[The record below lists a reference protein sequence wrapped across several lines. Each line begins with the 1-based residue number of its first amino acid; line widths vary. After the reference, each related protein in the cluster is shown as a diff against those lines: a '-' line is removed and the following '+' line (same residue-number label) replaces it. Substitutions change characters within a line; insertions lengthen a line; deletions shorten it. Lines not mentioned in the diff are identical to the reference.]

1 MAGAR
6 KLDYV
11 LIITTILLIIFG
23 IIVLASASTSISQ
36 IKFGDSYYYLNHQIM
51 FALIPGILL
60 LIVFSKIN
68 LNIIKKWAPVILLVN
83 LVLMAFVFL
92 PVIGIKVGKG
102 ARWISLGIA
111 SFQPS
116 ETLKLAFILYIA
128 SWLEGKNK
136 KKFSFPKDQ
145 KDLKENFFAFL
156 AILGLIGLLLWFQSD
171 LGTLA
176 VILAIGML
184 MYFLANTP
192 VLHTIT
198 IGVLVGL
205 SFLILINFSPY
216 HWQRIVVFFN
226 PGIDPMGSGY
236 QMKQSLMAIGS
247 GGLFGLGFGMSQQ
260 EFGFL
265 PHSISDSIF
274 AVLAEETGFIGSV
287 ILIVLFLLFLWR
299 GFEIGKQNKNRFF
312 SLTALG
318 ITSWIFIQALV
329 NIGAMIGLVPLTG
342 IPLPFISHGGTALV
356 TELAAVGILLNIS
369 RTVKHEEQ

>member
-6 KLDYV
+6 KLNYI

-60 LIVFSKIN
+60 LIVFSKIK
-68 LNIIKKWAPVILLVN
+68 LNIIKKWAPVILLIN

-192 VLHTIT
+192 ILHTIT

-205 SFLILINFSPY
+205 AFLILINFSPY

-274 AVLAEETGFIGSV
+274 AVLAEETGFIGSA
-287 ILIVLFLLFLWR
+287 ILIVLFLLFLWQ

>member
-299 GFEIGKQNKNRFF
+299 GFKIGKQNKNRFF

-369 RTVKHEEQ
+369 RTAKHEEQ